1 MKKSPLPASCAALIA
16 VLAAGCG
23 HLDLAAPGDPNR
35 VLVGTVS
42 FSQPSTLPDDA
53 EVLVRIMDPHPQP
66 VNATGSSGTQSGRM
80 PLLNQPV
87 TATMSAGAALG
98 PQELG
103 EQTIKHPVV
112 QRDPGDGHAFVPYR
126 IEYQA
131 DDETLR
137 RGLSIEVR
145 ISYDGRVQL
154 ANSNQYSV
162 TLDDVQE
169 AAKRN
174 QPDLHPIEAD
184 AMR

>member
-1 MKKSPLPASCAALIA
+1 MKKSPLLASCAALLA
-16 VLAAGCG
+16 VLLAGCG

-35 VLVGTVS
+35 VLVGTVT
-42 FSQPSTLPDDA
+42 FSSVSTLPDDA

-66 VNATGSSGTQSGRM
+66 VSATGGGQTPPGQM

-87 TATMSAGAALG
+87 TATMGAGAALG

-112 QRDPGDGHAFVPYR
+112 QRDPGDGHAFIPYR

-145 ISYDGRVQL
+145 ISYDGRVRL
-154 ANSNQYSV
+154 INSNQYSV
-162 TLDDVQE
+162 MLSDV
-169 AAKRN
+169 KD
-174 QPDLHPIEAD
+174 PHTVEAD